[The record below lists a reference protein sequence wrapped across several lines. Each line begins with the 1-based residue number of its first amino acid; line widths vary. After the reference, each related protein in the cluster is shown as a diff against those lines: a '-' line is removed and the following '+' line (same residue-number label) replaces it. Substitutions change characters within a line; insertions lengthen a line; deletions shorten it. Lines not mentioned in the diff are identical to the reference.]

1 MLILTLIFKETYM
14 PCLLTCMTKCENIW
28 SSYKIHIVC
37 VIVDE
42 LHEATMPSKKGMTYE
57 P

>member
-1 MLILTLIFKETYM
+1 MI
-14 PCLLTCMTKCENIW
+14 KCENIW
-28 SSYKIHIVC
+28 SFYEIHIVC

-42 LHEATMPSKKGMTYE
+42 LHETTMPSKKGMTYE